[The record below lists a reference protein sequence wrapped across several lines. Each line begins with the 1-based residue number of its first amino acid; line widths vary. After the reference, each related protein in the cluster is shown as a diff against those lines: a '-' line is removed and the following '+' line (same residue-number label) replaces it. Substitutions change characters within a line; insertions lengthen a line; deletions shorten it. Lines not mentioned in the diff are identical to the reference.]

1 MLFVVKETN
10 VVIVFFL
17 CNLRYIS
24 VEIKINQTGLVEK
37 LQNFCRHNWKNF
49 HSIQQLLHTLAKKK
63 ENE

>member
-1 MLFVVKETN
+1 M
-10 VVIVFFL
+10 
-17 CNLRYIS
+17 S

-37 LQNFCRHNWKNF
+37 LQNFCRHYWKNF